1 MSGKPSRLV
10 YLLAASHSGSTL
22 TAFLLGSHPEICT
35 AGELKLTNLGDLER
49 YRCSCGSA
57 IRHCPFWNS
66 VRDRLAERGL
76 QFDLSAPGTEFRTVA
91 SPWGRRLLRP
101 LHRGPLLEALRDVA
115 LHLDPSWPGRLA
127 GAQKATAML
136 AEAICALTGRPV
148 IVDSSK
154 VGVRLKYL
162 LRSPDLDIRVV
173 RVIRDGRAVAL
184 TYVDPARFADA
195 REEHLRGGGSGGDR
209 SAEMLPITEAALE
222 WRRSNEEADS
232 ILARLPR
239 TQWAEVRYEA
249 LCADPQAAL
258 RPALECI
265 GVDPGAALAL
275 KGAAHHV
282 VGNGMR
288 LDSTREIRLDE
299 RWKTALSAEDLAAFD
314 AVAGDYNRRMG
325 YR

>member
-1 MSGKPSRLV
+1 MSGRPTRLV

-49 YRCSCGSA
+49 YRCSCGTP
-57 IRHCPFWNS
+57 IRQCAFWSS
-66 VRDRLAERGL
+66 VRDHLDKQGFR
-76 QFDLSAPGTEFRTVA
+76 FDLASPGTEFRTVA

-115 LHLDPSWPGRLA
+115 LHLDPSWPGRRA

-136 AEAICALTGRPV
+136 AEAVCAMTGRPV

-195 REEHLRGGGSGGDR
+195 RDERLRGGGSGGDR
-209 SAEMLPITEAALE
+209 AAEKLPIAEAALE
-222 WRRSNEEADS
+222 WRRSNEEADA
-232 ILARLPR
+232 ILAGLPR

-249 LCADPQAAL
+249 LCADASAAL

-265 GVDPGAALAL
+265 GVDPGAPIAL
-275 KGAAHHV
+275 KGSAHHV

-299 RWKTALSAEDLAAFD
+299 RWKTALTADDLAAFD
-314 AVAGDYNRRMG
+314 AVAGDYNRKMG